1 MLPLMSQ
8 SPSSSKNEP
17 EFFWIITQKA
27 SDFRF
32 SPADDMGLVEILGS
46 THGYGPETNGDN
58 MKRRLEP
65 DSNGGD
71 LYV

>member
-1 MLPLMSQ
+1 MLPLMSY
-8 SPSSSKNEP
+8 STSSSKKEP
-17 EFFWIITQKA
+17 EFFWVFTQKA

-32 SPADDMGLVEILGS
+32 SPADDTGLVEILGS
-46 THGYGPETNGDN
+46 THGCGPETNGDN

-71 LYV
+71 SYV